1 MPKYLFQV
9 SYTAQGA
16 AGVLTDGGSARRA
29 AAAAGIESL
38 GGRIESFYFAF
49 GATDA
54 FVIADL
60 PSPAAAA
67 RLGLTLSSSGA
78 NTVSTTVL
86 LEPEQIDQAKD
97 LDMTYRPPGG

>member
-16 AGVLTDGGSARRA
+16 TGVLTDGGSARRA
-29 AAAAGIESL
+29 AAEAGIESL

-54 FVIADL
+54 FVIAEL

-97 LDMTYRPPGG
+97 LD